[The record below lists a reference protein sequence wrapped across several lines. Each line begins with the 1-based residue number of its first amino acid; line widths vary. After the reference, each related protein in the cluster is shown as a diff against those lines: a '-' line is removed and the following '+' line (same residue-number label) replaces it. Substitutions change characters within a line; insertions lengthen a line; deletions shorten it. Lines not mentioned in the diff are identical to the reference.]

1 MLEEFIRDNI
11 QNADKEKVIKALA
24 SIGTLKTFYD
34 LYKEKSAV

>member
-24 SIGTLKTFYD
+24 SIGTLKGIYD